1 MDHHTVH
8 KFDLGKHA
16 PSSTI
21 KMLACLLE
29 RITKTNDKLLGNI
42 KKPMKRT
49 AYLSF
54 HAQSLPTIGIEAY
67 LTRILK
73 YCPCANECFLS
84 ILVYFDRM
92 TSTGLR
98 IDSFNIHRL
107 MITGIMISS
116 KYFSDVFYTNTRYAK
131 VGGIPVTELN
141 ALELTFLKL
150 NNYSLNISVEELEQY
165 GDQLLDHWIREK
177 KKSLRHSNSQ
187 LESTIPVTSINTLS
201 RPKSRCSQD
210 ISGLRYDD
218 THSPDRHSW
227 HPGLHNTT
235 PRPPVIENFH

>member
-1 MDHHTVH
+1 MDHAVH
-8 KFDLGKHA
+8 KFDLGRHA

-29 RITKTNDKLLGNI
+29 RITKTNDKLLGTS

-49 AYLSF
+49 AYLPF

-92 TSTGLR
+92 STSGLR
-98 IDSFNIHRL
+98 IDSYNIHRL

-131 VGGIPVTELN
+131 VRKIWN
-141 ALELTFLKL
+141 
-150 NNYSLNISVEELEQY
+150 
-165 GDQLLDHWIREK
+165 DQ
-177 KKSLRHSNSQ
+177 S
-187 LESTIPVTSINTLS
+187 
-201 RPKSRCSQD
+201 
-210 ISGLRYDD
+210 
-218 THSPDRHSW
+218 
-227 HPGLHNTT
+227 
-235 PRPPVIENFH
+235 